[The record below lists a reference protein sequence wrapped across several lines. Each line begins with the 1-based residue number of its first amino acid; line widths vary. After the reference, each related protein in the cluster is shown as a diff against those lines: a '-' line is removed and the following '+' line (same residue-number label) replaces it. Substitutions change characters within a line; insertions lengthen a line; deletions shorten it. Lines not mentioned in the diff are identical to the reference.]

1 MPWEETD
8 ECIRGGHRS
17 KDDFQEDSFHTITI
31 GAEEGIKA
39 VIVDLKARTLWKCR
53 VIFLL
58 LFVYQFSK

>member
-1 MPWEETD
+1 MSIFVVGIVAVMILRRTL
-8 ECIRGGHRS
+8 
-17 KDDFQEDSFHTITI
+17 HTITI
-31 GAEEGIKA
+31 DAEKGLKT